1 MLSIQRF
8 MDALLIAI
16 AFVLGLVAQQ
26 FRLPPM
32 VGFLIAG
39 FILRAV
45 GQEGGE
51 GLATIADMGV
61 TLLLFSIGL
70 KLRVRALGRPEIWA
84 GTSLHMVLV
93 LLFFGPIIFLSAWLL
108 GPAVGVNW
116 GVACLLAFAFSFS
129 STVFAIKTL
138 SENGDLGSVHGRVAV
153 GILVMQDIMA
163 VLFLTVS
170 TGKIPTWWCLLLIP
184 ALIMGRPLLGWLMS
198 RSGHGELLSLCGLL
212 LALVVGAESF
222 DEVGLKADLGALF
235 VGVMVGWHPQAGALK
250 KSLDQITDLLLV
262 GFFLRVGLEGS
273 FSWQSMGW
281 ALLALVLLPI
291 KSVGF
296 FLLLT
301 RFRLRARTS
310 WMAAVSLSTYSE
322 FGLIIAS
329 LGVAQGWLGGEW
341 LVAVALSLS
350 LSFLVVA
357 PLSRRAESLYDPIS
371 EWLKKFER
379 RGRHRDDLPMI
390 RGRERVAIFGIG
402 RVGLAAYYALEQRF
416 PNHVIGFDRDP
427 SKVQVHREVE
437 RNVRLADAT
446 DSDFWERVCPRDALD
461 MVVLAMPSYKA
472 NLHAIETLK
481 RHDYS
486 GVVIVSAQQDYEI
499 QELRATGV
507 DAAFNL
513 YAHAGISFA
522 NHIYNVF
529 LQQRPDLVATWM
541 EAGEVR
547 GI

>member
-1 MLSIQRF
+1 

-39 FILRAV
+39 FILRAF

-51 GLATIADMGV
+51 GLTTIADMGV

-170 TGKIPTWWCLLLIP
+170 TGKIPNWWCLLLIP

-250 KSLDQITDLLLV
+250 KSLDQITD
-262 GFFLRVGLEGS
+262 
-273 FSWQSMGW
+273 
-281 ALLALVLLPI
+281 
-291 KSVGF
+291 
-296 FLLLT
+296 
-301 RFRLRARTS
+301 
-310 WMAAVSLSTYSE
+310 YN
-322 FGLIIAS
+322 
-329 LGVAQGWLGGEW
+329 
-341 LVAVALSLS
+341 
-350 LSFLVVA
+350 
-357 PLSRRAESLYDPIS
+357 PLSPPLRSLQRRHQAPHAKSNFL
-371 EWLKKFER
+371 
-379 RGRHRDDLPMI
+379 
-390 RGRERVAIFGIG
+390 AI
-402 RVGLAAYYALEQRF
+402 
-416 PNHVIGFDRDP
+416 
-427 SKVQVHREVE
+427 
-437 RNVRLADAT
+437 
-446 DSDFWERVCPRDALD
+446 
-461 MVVLAMPSYKA
+461 
-472 NLHAIETLK
+472 
-481 RHDYS
+481 
-486 GVVIVSAQQDYEI
+486 
-499 QELRATGV
+499 
-507 DAAFNL
+507 
-513 YAHAGISFA
+513 
-522 NHIYNVF
+522 
-529 LQQRPDLVATWM
+529 
-541 EAGEVR
+541 
-547 GI
+547 